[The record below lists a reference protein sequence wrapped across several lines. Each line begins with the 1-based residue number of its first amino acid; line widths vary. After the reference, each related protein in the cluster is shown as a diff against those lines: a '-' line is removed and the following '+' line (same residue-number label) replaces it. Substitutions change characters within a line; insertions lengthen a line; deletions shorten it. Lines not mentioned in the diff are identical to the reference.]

1 MKNSKTLCDLC
12 NNEIHVPYVLRIR
25 TVSNADGSTN
35 RTIRQLLLMVRNSAA
50 ALDMTGS
57 FCLIV
62 ALNLHFHN
70 GGMVWDTTF
79 VCSLF
84 LVSRSHF
91 QMALGK
97 GNDKIIIDSSF
108 LLPLWTLL
116 SNGPWQRKWQDDY
129 WFFLFATIMALV
141 ATHSLKKK
149 KTQSNSAIFTVPG
162 VNKRGESQRQ
172 ADFFK
177 KELFVDQVCF
187 FPNMKPCVTAKWIT
201 QDKRAISSFN
211 ASAKDH

>member
-1 MKNSKTLCDLC
+1 
-12 NNEIHVPYVLRIR
+12 
-25 TVSNADGSTN
+25 
-35 RTIRQLLLMVRNSAA
+35 MVRNSVA

-57 FCLIV
+57 FCLVI

-70 GGMVWDTTF
+70 GGMVWHTTF
-79 VCSLF
+79 VCSLS

-97 GNDKIIIDSSF
+97 GNDKMIIDSSF
-108 LLPLWTLL
+108 LLPSWLLL

-141 ATHSLKKK
+141 ATHSSKKK
-149 KTQSNSAIFTVPG
+149 KSQSNSATFTVPG
-162 VNKRGESQRQ
+162 VNKRGVSTTSRL
-172 ADFFK
+172 FK
-177 KELFVDQVCF
+177 KELFVHQVCF

-201 QDKRAISSFN
+201 QDKRTISSFK

>member
-1 MKNSKTLCDLC
+1 M
-12 NNEIHVPYVLRIR
+12 LRIR
-25 TVSNADGSTN
+25 TVSNADGLTT
-35 RTIRQLLLMVRNSAA
+35 RTIRQLLLMVRNSVA

-57 FCLIV
+57 FCLVI

-70 GGMVWDTTF
+70 RGMVWHTTF
-79 VCSLF
+79 VCSLS

-97 GNDKIIIDSSF
+97 GNDKMIIDSSF
-108 LLPLWTLL
+108 LLPSWLLL

-141 ATHSLKKK
+141 ATHSSKKK
-149 KTQSNSAIFTVPG
+149 KSQSNSATFTVPG

-172 ADFFK
+172 ADFLK
-177 KELFVDQVCF
+177 KSCLSIKFVFSLTWSHV
-187 FPNMKPCVTAKWIT
+187 
-201 QDKRAISSFN
+201 
-211 ASAKDH
+211 

>member
-57 FCLIV
+57 FCLII

-70 GGMVWDTTF
+70 GGMVWRTTF
-79 VCSLF
+79 VCSLLF
-84 LVSRSHF
+84 GITVSF
-91 QMALGK
+91 
-97 GNDKIIIDSSF
+97 
-108 LLPLWTLL
+108 W
-116 SNGPWQRKWQDDY
+116 NGCSQRKWQDDY
-129 WFFLFATIMALV
+129 WFFLFATIMPLV

-149 KTQSNSAIFTVPG
+149 KSQSNSATFTVPG
-162 VNKRGESQRQ
+162 V
-172 ADFFK
+172 K
-177 KELFVDQVCF
+177 KC
-187 FPNMKPCVTAKWIT
+187 IYI
-201 QDKRAISSFN
+201 RRS
-211 ASAKDH
+211 